1 MVTIITVDKAREVTL
16 MYKVVI
22 IWDDDKREIYHANT
36 YKDAKEIES
45 NYRRIFGNQITYSYV
60 ERELI

>member
-1 MVTIITVDKAREVTL
+1 

-45 NYRRIFGNQITYSYV
+45 NYRRAFGNQITYSYV

>member
-1 MVTIITVDKAREVTL
+1 

-45 NYRRIFGNQITYSYV
+45 NYRRTFGNQITYSYV